1 MYRCHE
7 AMNVRNNNA
16 GTREETMKQAME
28 DPEVQEILADPIMR
42 SILEQMQKDPKAA
55 QDHMKNPIIA
65 KKLQVL
71 INAGVLQ
78 MR

>member
-1 MYRCHE
+1 
-7 AMNVRNNNA
+7 MNVRNSNNSE
-16 GTREETMKQAME
+16 GSREETLKQAME

-55 QDHMKNPIIA
+55 QDHMKNPVIY

-71 INAGVLQ
+71 MNAGVLQ
-78 MR
+78 MK